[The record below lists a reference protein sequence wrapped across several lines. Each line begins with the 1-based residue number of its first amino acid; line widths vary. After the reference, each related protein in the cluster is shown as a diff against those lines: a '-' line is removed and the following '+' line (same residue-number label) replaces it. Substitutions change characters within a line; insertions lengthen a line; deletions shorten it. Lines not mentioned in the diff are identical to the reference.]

1 MEETVLQNK
10 ADMLLFPFAPCY
22 TLKVYSFKCASCG
35 YESRHVL
42 GTPDMDQTLTDVNT
56 EFAQYRLFVC
66 EKEQKFIHADVL
78 DSHFDG
84 KCPAD
89 GTKLEEVERPSEAK
103 CPRCGKELNIEE
115 IKPLATSDSSA
126 E

>member
-56 EFAQYRLFVC
+56 NALPTV
-66 EKEQKFIHADVL
+66 
-78 DSHFDG
+78 
-84 KCPAD
+84 
-89 GTKLEEVERPSEAK
+89 PSWRK
-103 CPRCGKELNIEE
+103 SSDLL
-115 IKPLATSDSSA
+115 KPSARAAVKSST
-126 E
+126 